1 MSIATAPE
9 VESPPGAFHE
19 IRLSVP
25 APFEAQLVFRREQS
39 RRFEVALP
47 CGAQFVYCRTMR
59 EFLPQFRQ
67 FTEIEGRAAAVKA
80 GIKLLTPRR
89 SFYAMICEGRM
100 LHYGWITTGRC
111 RYYHVEPR
119 AAVIGPIWTSEQAR
133 GRGLATAATQLVI
146 NEMIS
151 QGCSIFYIDTSTTNT
166 SCLKVIQKCG
176 FGPPLGAFVRR
187 DSIAGR

>member
-19 IRLSVP
+19 IRLAVP

-39 RRFEVALP
+39 RRIEVAMP
-47 CGAQFVYCRTMR
+47 AGAQFVFCRGAMQ
-59 EFLPQFRQ
+59 FLPHFRHLAA
-67 FTEIEGRAAAVKA
+67 IDGRAAALKA
-80 GIKLLTPRR
+80 ALKLCTPRR
-89 SFYAMICEGRM
+89 SFYAMFCEGRM
-100 LHYGWITTGRC
+100 LHYGWITTGGC

-133 GRGLATAATQLVI
+133 GRGLATAATLLVM
-146 NEMIS
+146 NELIAL
-151 QGCSIFYIDTSTTNT
+151 GHTIFYIDTSTSNT
-166 SCLKVIQKCG
+166 PCLKVIEKCG

-187 DSIAGR
+187 DSVVGS